1 MNQSEIDYTAAD
13 RGKAEGMGQALGHA
27 ESVEPGWG
35 DLAYEWLAHYVA
47 GEKGVQFT
55 SFLFISWCQ
64 LNDFDMPPTQKAF
77 GSIFTKAAKNGLI
90 RKVGYRPHPLRH
102 ASPTVLW
109 EVV

>member
-1 MNQSEIDYTAAD
+1 MA
-13 RGKAEGMGQALGHA
+13 QALGHA
-27 ESVEPGWG
+27 ADVNPKWPAF
-35 DLAYEWLAHYVA
+35 AYGNLSWYVKYKA
-47 GEKGVQFT
+47 EKQFT
-55 SFLFISWCQ
+55 SYDFIAWCDASHYEQ
-64 LNDFDMPPTQKAF
+64 PPTPKAF